1 MALSERIRDESK
13 LDRAIPYLCLF
24 LDEYIEGAFHQQEGP
39 QTASKVVCMALYSL
53 TTLLMSCSYIN
64 PINMLIFPEYILP
77 KIYNLLTVKSDSS
90 SQRLVNC
97 AVAVCLPYLAAT
109 AKRFWIMSKAFK
121 NTNNAL
127 STLVSPEDAM
137 QSFSNLSLTKDQ
149 LDLKFKEITI
159 LLLTDSESPVK
170 ISLLNNILPLCQFSD
185 KTRQMILFY
194 HI

>member
-1 MALSERIRDESK
+1 M
-13 LDRAIPYLCLF
+13 
-24 LDEYIEGAFHQQEGP
+24 
-39 QTASKVVCMALYSL
+39 
-53 TTLLMSCSYIN
+53 
-64 PINMLIFPEYILP
+64 
-77 KIYNLLTVKSDSS
+77 
-90 SQRLVNC
+90 
-97 AVAVCLPYLAAT
+97 
-109 AKRFWIMSKAFK
+109 
-121 NTNNAL
+121 
-127 STLVSPEDAM
+127 SPEDAM